1 MSSPIRN
8 FIHYYVLQTH
18 ISLFS
23 LLCCILITQKCLTG
37 SAEKASRGLRL
48 PGSPCWMQFSSLFP
62 NDPQG
67 TMQTCPCA
75 PKATDAAV
83 YLITQISR
91 FIHAQSILRADRDT
105 AETMAAPRS
114 VPTQEYDFPTHRSP
128 FRQEKAVCGLTADG
142 ESACCPADQAS
153 AMRLYL

>member
-48 PGSPCWMQFSSLFP
+48 PGSPCWMQFSRFFP
-62 NDPQG
+62 NDPQSA
-67 TMQTCPCA
+67 MQAYSCA
-75 PKATDAAV
+75 PKTADAATD
-83 YLITQISR
+83 LITQISR
-91 FIHAQSILRADRDT
+91 FIHAQGILRADRDA
-105 AETMAAPRS
+105 AETMAAS
-114 VPTQEYDFPTHRSP
+114 HGVPTQEYSFPAHRSP
-128 FRQEKAVCGLTADG
+128 FRQEKAVCGQTADG
-142 ESACCPADQAS
+142 ESAWCPAGQAS